1 MGRPESCLALSLHAT
16 WRIPCF
22 DARIS
27 RADSQIT
34 VAPDACLVRAIDSM
48 NIQFSCT
55 GCGGCCT
62 DHHVPLTLSEAAQ
75 WAADGGTVIVLTE
88 AFLGNGYGVPG
99 DQLEH
104 ATRRSA
110 PVNSGSADA
119 QVAITFAAY
128 NVGRCRN
135 LDAQNMCRIYE
146 RRPLVCRIYP
156 MEINPH
162 IPLRPDAK
170 GCPPESWEQ
179 GPQLI
184 VGSRLVD
191 TELMALIEKSRQ
203 ADRDEIAAKQSI
215 CQLLDIRTTAL
226 KGNGFV
232 AYLPDMID
240 FAAAVE
246 YVTVDHGELPEA
258 GGWTFHVAG
267 QEVEDT
273 LRLAGAEVTTRDP
286 SSYLFIPLQA
296 A

>member
-1 MGRPESCLALSLHAT
+1 
-16 WRIPCF
+16 
-22 DARIS
+22 
-27 RADSQIT
+27 
-34 VAPDACLVRAIDSM
+34 M

-62 DHHVPLTLSEAAQ
+62 DHHVPLTLAEAAQ

-88 AFLGNGYGVPG
+88 AFLDNGFGVPAE
-99 DQLEH
+99 QREH

-110 PVNSGSADA
+110 PVNSGAA
-119 QVAITFAAY
+119 NAMVAITFAAY

-162 IPLRPDAK
+162 IPLRPENK
-170 GCPPESWEQ
+170 GCPTESWEQ
-179 GPQLI
+179 GPDLI
-184 VGSRLVD
+184 VGNRLVD
-191 TELMALIEKSRQ
+191 TQLMKLIEQSRQ
-203 ADRDEIAAKQSI
+203 ADRDDIAAKQAI
-215 CQLLDIRTTAL
+215 CQLLGIRTTAL

-232 AYLPDMID
+232 AYLPDMAE

-246 YVTVDHGELPEA
+246 QVTADQHNVPQA
-258 GGWTFHVAG
+258 AGWTFHVAG
-267 QEVEDT
+267 QQVEQT
-273 LRLAGAEVTTRDP
+273 LRQAGADVTTRP
-286 SSYLFIPLQA
+286 PASYLFIPLQA